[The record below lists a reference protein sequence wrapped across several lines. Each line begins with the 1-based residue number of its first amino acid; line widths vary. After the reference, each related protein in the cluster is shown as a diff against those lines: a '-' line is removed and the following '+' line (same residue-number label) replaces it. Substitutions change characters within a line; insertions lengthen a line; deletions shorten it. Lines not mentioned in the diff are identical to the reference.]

1 MKSIFITAFVIY
13 VLWVALFLLWERFS
27 RRPGKQRQVS
37 PEIPSRNS
45 HDDDIMGKST
55 FDLRHSLPEAT
66 KPENQK
72 NGIQKED
79 SFAAPSEVKPPV
91 RVPDKELDETFSHTT
106 EDNIPMGINVP
117 LEYDSNNDGDDPA
130 DEEDE
135 ESWIPGN
142 ITLAEGSTFEQMGAA
157 VRTVVHHQTAT
168 LPEKE
173 QAGGTLLEI
182 RQTDMFEQLVQNAP
196 GRKDIV
202 SEVINLHL
210 AAYHRRLDESIIAGH
225 DTIGGEVPGNF
236 DIKNFV

>member
-79 SFAAPSEVKPPV
+79 SFAAPSEVKPQV

-106 EDNIPMGINVP
+106 EDNIPMNISVQ
-117 LEYDSNNDGDDPA
+117 LEYDSNNYDEDPA
-130 DEEDE
+130 EEEDE
-135 ESWIPGN
+135 ESWLPGN
-142 ITLAEGSTFEQMGAA
+142 VTLAEGSTFEQMGSA

-168 LPEKE
+168 IPEKE
-173 QAGGTLLEI
+173 QAGGMLLEI
-182 RQTDMFEQLVQNAP
+182 RQTDMFEQLVQSTP

-202 SEVINLHL
+202 SEMISLHL

-225 DTIGGEVPGNF
+225 DTTGGEVPGNF

>member
-1 MKSIFITAFVIY
+1 MKNIFIAAFMIY
-13 VLWVALFLLWERFS
+13 ILWIVLYLLWERFF

-37 PEIPSRNS
+37 PETASQNS

-66 KPENQK
+66 KPDNQK

-91 RVPDKELDETFSHTT
+91 RVPDKELDETFSHNQD
-106 EDNIPMGINVP
+106 DNQLMDISVP
-117 LEYDSNNDGDDPA
+117 LEYDSNTDDDLLDEA
-130 DEEDE
+130 DEE
-135 ESWIPGN
+135 SCIPGN
-142 ITLAEGSTFEQMGAA
+142 ITLAEGSTFEEMGAA

-168 LPEKE
+168 SREKE

-196 GRKDIV
+196 GRRDIV
-202 SEVINLHL
+202 SQVINLHL
-210 AAYHRRLDESIIAGH
+210 AAYHRRSDER
-225 DTIGGEVPGNF
+225 TIVDHGITNGETPGDF
-236 DIKNFV
+236 DIKDFV

>member
-106 EDNIPMGINVP
+106 EDNIPMGISVP

-157 VRTVVHHQTAT
+157 VRTVVHHRTAT
-168 LPEKE
+168 IPEKE
-173 QAGGTLLEI
+173 EAGGTLLEI
-182 RQTDMFEQLVQNAP
+182 RQTDMFEQLVQSEP

-210 AAYHRRLDESIIAGH
+210 AAYHRRLDESIIVGH
-225 DTIGGEVPGNF
+225 DTTGGEVPGNF

>member
-1 MKSIFITAFVIY
+1 MSRDMKSIFITAFVIY

-91 RVPDKELDETFSHTT
+91 RVPDKETPS
-106 EDNIPMGINVP
+106 
-117 LEYDSNNDGDDPA
+117 A
-130 DEEDE
+130 
-135 ESWIPGN
+135 
-142 ITLAEGSTFEQMGAA
+142 
-157 VRTVVHHQTAT
+157 
-168 LPEKE
+168 
-173 QAGGTLLEI
+173 
-182 RQTDMFEQLVQNAP
+182 
-196 GRKDIV
+196 
-202 SEVINLHL
+202 
-210 AAYHRRLDESIIAGH
+210 RRLRWSN
-225 DTIGGEVPGNF
+225 T
-236 DIKNFV
+236 

>member
-13 VLWVALFLLWERFS
+13 FLWVVLYLLWEHFS
-27 RRPGKQRQVS
+27 RTPGKQCQVS
-37 PEIPSRNS
+37 TEPFFENT
-45 HDDDIMGKST
+45 DNNDIMGKST

-66 KPENQK
+66 KHENQK
-72 NGIQKED
+72 NGMEKED

-106 EDNIPMGINVP
+106 EDNIPMGISVP

-130 DEEDE
+130 DEE

-157 VRTVVHHQTAT
+157 VRAVVHHQTAT

-173 QAGGTLLEI
+173 QAGGMLLEI
-182 RQTDMFEQLVQNAP
+182 RQTDMFEQLVQSEP
-196 GRKDIV
+196 GRRDIV
-202 SEVINLHL
+202 SEVISLHL
-210 AAYHRRLDESIIAGH
+210 AAYHRRLDESIIVGH
-225 DTIGGEVPGNF
+225 DTTGGEVPGNF

>member
-13 VLWVALFLLWERFS
+13 ILWIVLYLLCERFS
-27 RRPGKQRQVS
+27 RTPGKQRQVS

-45 HDDDIMGKST
+45 HDDDIIGKST

-106 EDNIPMGINVP
+106 EDNIPMGISVP

-142 ITLAEGSTFEQMGAA
+142 ITLAEGSTFEEMGAA

-168 LPEKE
+168 IPEKE
-173 QAGGTLLEI
+173 QAGGMLLEI
-182 RQTDMFEQLVQNAP
+182 RQTDMFEQLVQSAP

-225 DTIGGEVPGNF
+225 DTTGGEVPGNF

>member
-1 MKSIFITAFVIY
+1 MKSIFIAAFMIY
-13 VLWVALFLLWERFS
+13 ILWVVLYLLWERFS
-27 RRPGKQRQVS
+27 RRPGKQCQVS

-91 RVPDKELDETFSHTT
+91 RVPDKELDETFSHNRD
-106 EDNIPMGINVP
+106 DNQPMGISVP
-117 LEYDSNNDGDDPA
+117 LEYDSNSHGDNLSE
-130 DEEDE
+130 EEDE

-142 ITLAEGSTFEQMGAA
+142 ITLAEGSTFEEMGAA

-168 LPEKE
+168 IPEKE

-182 RQTDMFEQLVQNAP
+182 RQTDMFEQLVQSEP
-196 GRKDIV
+196 GRRDIV

-210 AAYHRRLDESIIAGH
+210 AAYHRRSDERTIIRHGI
-225 DTIGGEVPGNF
+225 TNGETPGDF

>member
-13 VLWVALFLLWERFS
+13 ILWVVLYLLCERFS
-27 RRPGKQRQVS
+27 RTPGKQCQVL
-37 PEIPSRNS
+37 PEILSRNS
-45 HDDDIMGKST
+45 QNDDIMGKST
-55 FDLRHSLPEAT
+55 FDLCHSLPEAT

-72 NGIQKED
+72 NGIQKET
-79 SFAAPSEVKPPV
+79 SFARPFEVKPPV

-106 EDNIPMGINVP
+106 EDNIPMGISVP

-142 ITLAEGSTFEQMGAA
+142 ITLAEGSTFEEMGAA

-173 QAGGTLLEI
+173 DAGGTLLEI
-182 RQTDMFEQLVQNAP
+182 RQTDMFEQLVQSAP

-225 DTIGGEVPGNF
+225 DTTGGEVPGDF
-236 DIKNFV
+236 DIKNFL

>member
-1 MKSIFITAFVIY
+1 MKSIFIAAFMIY
-13 VLWVALFLLWERFS
+13 ILWVVLYLLWERFF
-27 RRPGKQRQVS
+27 RRPGKQHHAS
-37 PEIPSRNS
+37 PETASRNS

-55 FDLRHSLPEAT
+55 FELCHSLPEAT

-72 NGIQKED
+72 NGIQKET
-79 SFAAPSEVKPPV
+79 SFAWPFEVKPPV

-106 EDNIPMGINVP
+106 EDNIPMGISVP

-142 ITLAEGSTFEQMGAA
+142 ITLAEGSTFEEMGAA

-168 LPEKE
+168 IPEKE
-173 QAGGTLLEI
+173 QAGGMLLQI
-182 RQTDMFEQLVQNAP
+182 RQTDMFEQLVQSAP

-210 AAYHRRLDESIIAGH
+210 AAYHRRSDESIIVGQ
-225 DTIGGEVPGNF
+225 DTTGGEVPGNF